1 MTGFDLRLWR
11 KSQGWTQAQAALAMG
26 CGERSW
32 RRYEESGPPV
42 MLERAIISM
51 ELKCHLAVSQR
62 WIKNKF
68 YSISMRRCMMFRH
81 DVDNIL
87 NPPRFTTPVSCRGF
101 FRIRKFSDGLQHSEH
116 RWMLLEN
123 A

>member
-42 MLERAIISM
+42 MLERAIIS
-51 ELKCHLAVSQR
+51 
-62 WIKNKF
+62 
-68 YSISMRRCMMFRH
+68 
-81 DVDNIL
+81 
-87 NPPRFTTPVSCRGF
+87 
-101 FRIRKFSDGLQHSEH
+101 
-116 RWMLLEN
+116 
-123 A
+123 

>member
-51 ELKCHLAVSQR
+51 ELKWSLSRFAMLDKEQILQYLDASL
-62 WIKNKF
+62 
-68 YSISMRRCMMFRH
+68 H
-81 DVDNIL
+81 DV
-87 NPPRFTTPVSCRGF
+87 PARARCG
-101 FRIRKFSDGLQHSEH
+101 
-116 RWMLLEN
+116 
-123 A
+123 